1 MSEKKWQDDE
11 NFIQWLLA
19 MKYIEK
25 EKGKLKPM
33 LSNGL
38 YLYMYEAY
46 SEGKNPPPATVSKMD
61 PYDYPSEFASFQG
74 VF

>member
-1 MSEKKWQDDE
+1 MANHKWQDDTG
-11 NFIQWLLA
+11 FIQWLSD

-25 EKGKLKPM
+25 EAGKLKPI

-46 SEGKNPPPATVSKMD
+46 NQGKKPVAQTVSKLD
-61 PYDYPSEFASFQG
+61 PYDYPFELASFQG